1 MFGKIQKFDLLVSI
15 FIFCTVVSELMGAKT
30 FPLATIGSFHL
41 NASVAIFVI
50 PVLFAVDDIITEVF
64 GKERARSV
72 IRSSLVV
79 IILLSLF
86 SLLATHLPA
95 STRFAP
101 TENAYDTIFMIS
113 IRMSIAS
120 LVAFG
125 FAELLDV
132 YIFSTIR
139 QKLGKKNLWLR
150 TNASNFV
157 AQFFDT
163 SIFIFIAFYALNR
176 PFADNLSFLFG
187 LILPYWLLKCFMSVI
202 ETPFVYLGVA
212 WLKKDKSSQT
222 EAKALAQA

>member
-41 NASVAIFVI
+41 NASVAIFLI
-50 PVLFAVDDIITEVF
+50 PILFGINDIITETF

-79 IILLSLF
+79 IVLLSLF
-86 SLLATHLPA
+86 SLLATHLSP

-101 TENAYDTIFMIS
+101 MEKAYDQIFLIS

-125 FAELLDV
+125 FAEFLDV
-132 YIFSTIR
+132 FIFSKIR

-150 TNASNFV
+150 TNASNFI
-157 AQFFDT
+157 AQFADT
-163 SIFIFIAFYALNR
+163 SIFFFIAFYALNK
-176 PFADNLSFLFG
+176 PFGDNFSFLFG
-187 LILPYWLLKCFMSVI
+187 LILPYWLLKCFMSII
-202 ETPFVYLGVA
+202 ETPFVYLGVG
-212 WLKKDKSSQT
+212 WLKRDKVAVNPSNS
-222 EAKALAQA
+222 

>member
-50 PVLFAVDDIITEVF
+50 PLLFGINDIITEVY

-86 SLLATHLPA
+86 SLLATHLSP

-101 TENAYDTIFMIS
+101 MEKAYDQIFLIS
-113 IRMSIAS
+113 IRMSVAS
-120 LVAFG
+120 LIAFG
-125 FAELLDV
+125 AAEFLDV
-132 YIFSTIR
+132 FIFSKIR

-150 TNASNFV
+150 TNASNFI
-157 AQFFDT
+157 AQFTDT
-163 SIFIFIAFYALNR
+163 SIFIFIAFYALNK
-176 PFADNLSFLFG
+176 PFGDNFSFLFG
-187 LILPYWLLKCFMSVI
+187 LILPYWLLKCFMSII
-202 ETPFVYLGVA
+202 ETPFVYLGVG
-212 WLKKDKSSQT
+212 WLKRDKV
-222 EAKALAQA
+222 AVNPLNG